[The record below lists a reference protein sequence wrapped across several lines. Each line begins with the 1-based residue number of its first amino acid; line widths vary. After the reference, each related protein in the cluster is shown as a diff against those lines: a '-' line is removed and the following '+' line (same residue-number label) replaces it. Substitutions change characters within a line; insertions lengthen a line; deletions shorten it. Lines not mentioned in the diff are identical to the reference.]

1 MHASTLQV
9 DVLVIG
15 AGLAGT
21 QAAYAAAQRGARV
34 AITSSSHIFSG
45 SSFSRSTFE
54 MIVLKPPRDSEK
66 DELIRTIEAVGQN
79 VTDHELVKTMVD
91 HIAGAHE
98 NLNQQ
103 KLSLIHPRGEE
114 AQTYIPSFDH
124 RRRPWCKIEP
134 KRYRHA
140 LERKF
145 HELDIIEK
153 PHLQLVDLVE
163 RGQRVLAEDIWD
175 RDFFT
180 RCTSKHMPKD
190 YACSDKP
197 QDTHVNAP
205 TRAPEHAAGQAAEET
220 AEQAQEH
227 APKSESEHVIC
238 GALFFDA
245 NTNRFV
251 YIKATSIVIATGG
264 FTSIF
269 KRSLSARAGAGNI
282 HAVLLSHGLCMSN
295 LEFMQ
300 IVPAFHSNH
309 APIICNRDM
318 FKWADFYADDTLIHP
333 LHTGDKD
340 LLEHRSQYSPFT
352 SRLSSKSFDIQ
363 LADQSLNHQLSLLYT
378 RLPNRLPQP
387 ILTYI
392 NTLKAAKLSMHKRL
406 NFDLY
411 AYTSNGGVVIDSH
424 TLARTACN
432 QHIKGLFAAGEIA
445 AGMQG
450 ADRLGAMSSTS
461 CIVFGQISGFEA
473 ATYACA
479 EQAHKAIKQTDTN
492 DIYIDT
498 HSDTLYAAQAQLSL
512 CASAQAAHVE
522 ETLHMLMTRQ
532 CFLIKDAPSC
542 KRVLSSI
549 TYLHKVLASTK
560 EPTTQYRDVMYTLAV
575 QQQLIIAKMF
585 ILASLKRNESRGS
598 FYRSD
603 FPKRSSSMAFPS
615 YSWIES

>member
-21 QAAYAAAQRGARV
+21 QAAYAAAQLGARV

-45 SSFSRSTFE
+45 SSFSRSTYE
-54 MIVLKPPRDSEK
+54 MNVLKPPRDSEK
-66 DELIRTIEAVGQN
+66 DELIHTIEAVGQN
-79 VTDHELVKTMVD
+79 VTDHELVKTMID
-91 HIAGAHE
+91 HIADAHE
-98 NLNQQ
+98 NLKHQ

-163 RGQRVLAEDIWD
+163 RGQRVLAEDVWD

-190 YACSDKP
+190 YAWSNKP
-197 QDTHVNAP
+197 QDTHVDAH
-205 TRAPEHAAGQAAEET
+205 THAPEQAVKEAAEH
-220 AEQAQEH
+220 AQDRAVEE
-227 APKSESEHVIC
+227 APEHVIC
-238 GALFFDA
+238 GALFFDT
-245 NTNRFV
+245 NTNSFV
-251 YIKATSIVIATGG
+251 YIKATSIVMATGG

-309 APIICNRDM
+309 APIICNRNM
-318 FKWADFYADDTLIHP
+318 FKWAEFYADDTLIHP
-333 LHTGDKD
+333 QHTGDKD

-363 LADQSLNHQLSLLYT
+363 LAYQSLNHQLSLLYT
-378 RLPNRLPQP
+378 RLPNRLPQSV
-387 ILTYI
+387 LNYI
-392 NTLKAAKLSMHKRL
+392 NMLKASKLSMHKRL
-406 NFDLY
+406 NFDLC

-424 TLARTACN
+424 ALARTACN
-432 QHIKGLFAAGEIA
+432 QNIQGLFAAGEIT

-473 ATYACA
+473 ATYARA
-479 EQAHKAIKQTDTN
+479 QQAHKPLKQTNTH
-492 DIYIDT
+492 DIYIDIHT
-498 HSDTLYAAQAQLSL
+498 DTLYTEQAQLSL
-512 CASAQAAHVE
+512 CASAQAPQVE

-542 KRVLSSI
+542 KRALSSI

>member
-21 QAAYAAAQRGARV
+21 QAAYAAAQLGARV

-45 SSFSRSTFE
+45 SSFSRSTYE
-54 MIVLKPPRDSEK
+54 MNVLKPPRDSEK
-66 DELIRTIEAVGQN
+66 DELIHTIEAVGQN

-91 HIAGAHE
+91 HIADAHE
-98 NLNQQ
+98 NLKHQ

-163 RGQRVLAEDIWD
+163 RGQSVLAEDIWD

-190 YACSDKP
+190 YAWSNKP
-197 QDTHVNAP
+197 QDTHVDAH
-205 TRAPEHAAGQAAEET
+205 THAAEKAVKEAAEHAQDRAVEE
-220 AEQAQEH
+220 
-227 APKSESEHVIC
+227 APEHVIC
-238 GALFFDA
+238 GALFFDT
-245 NTNRFV
+245 NTNSFV
-251 YIKATSIVIATGG
+251 YIKATSIVMATGG

-309 APIICNRDM
+309 APIICNRNM
-318 FKWADFYADDTLIHP
+318 FKWAEFYADDTLIHP
-333 LHTGDKD
+333 QHTGDKD

-363 LADQSLNHQLSLLYT
+363 LAYQSFNHQLSLLYT
-378 RLPNRLPQP
+378 RLPNRLPQSV
-387 ILTYI
+387 LTYI
-392 NTLKAAKLSMHKRL
+392 NMLKASKLSMHKRL
-406 NFDLY
+406 HFDLY

-424 TLARTACN
+424 ALARTACN
-432 QHIKGLFAAGEIA
+432 QNIQGLFAAGEIT

-473 ATYACA
+473 ATYARA
-479 EQAHKAIKQTDTN
+479 QQAHKPLKQTNTH
-492 DIYIDT
+492 DIYIDIHT
-498 HSDTLYAAQAQLSL
+498 DTLYTEQAQLSL
-512 CASAQAAHVE
+512 CASAQAAQVE

-542 KRVLSSI
+542 KRALSSI

>member
-21 QAAYAAAQRGARV
+21 QAAYAAAQLGARV

-45 SSFSRSTFE
+45 SSFSRSTYE
-54 MIVLKPPRDSEK
+54 MNVLKPPRDSEK
-66 DELIRTIEAVGQN
+66 DELIHTIEAVGQN
-79 VTDHELVKTMVD
+79 VTDHELVKTMID
-91 HIAGAHE
+91 HIADAHE
-98 NLNQQ
+98 NLKHQ

-163 RGQRVLAEDIWD
+163 RGQRVLAEDVWD

-190 YACSDKP
+190 YAWSNKP
-197 QDTHVNAP
+197 QDTHVDAH
-205 TRAPEHAAGQAAEET
+205 THAPEQAVKEAAEH
-220 AEQAQEH
+220 AQDRAVEE
-227 APKSESEHVIC
+227 APEHVIC
-238 GALFFDA
+238 GALFFDT
-245 NTNRFV
+245 NTNSFV
-251 YIKATSIVIATGG
+251 YIKATSIVMATGG

-309 APIICNRDM
+309 APIICNRNM
-318 FKWADFYADDTLIHP
+318 FKWAEFYADDTLIHP
-333 LHTGDKD
+333 QHTGDKD

-363 LADQSLNHQLSLLYT
+363 LAYQSFNHQLSLLYT
-378 RLPNRLPQP
+378 RLPNRLPQSV
-387 ILTYI
+387 LTYI
-392 NTLKAAKLSMHKRL
+392 NMLKASKLSMHKRL
-406 NFDLY
+406 HFDLY

-424 TLARTACN
+424 ALARTACN
-432 QHIKGLFAAGEIA
+432 QNIQGLFAAGEIT

-473 ATYACA
+473 ATYARA
-479 EQAHKAIKQTDTN
+479 QQAHKPLKQTNTH
-492 DIYIDT
+492 DIYIDIHT
-498 HSDTLYAAQAQLSL
+498 DTLYTEQAQLSL
-512 CASAQAAHVE
+512 CASAQAAQVE

-542 KRVLSSI
+542 KRALSSI

>member
-190 YACSDKP
+190 YAWSNKP
-197 QDTHVNAP
+197 QDTHVDAH
-205 TRAPEHAAGQAAEET
+205 THAPEQAVKEAAEH
-220 AEQAQEH
+220 AQDRAVEE
-227 APKSESEHVIC
+227 ASEHVIC
-238 GALFFDA
+238 GALFFDT

-251 YIKATSIVIATGG
+251 YIKATSIIMATGG

-269 KRSLSARAGAGNI
+269 KRSLSARTGAGNI

-309 APIICNRDM
+309 APIICNRNM
-318 FKWADFYADDTLIHP
+318 FKWAEFYADDTLIHP
-333 LHTGDKD
+333 QHMGDKD

-363 LADQSLNHQLSLLYT
+363 LAYQSLNHQLSLLYT
-378 RLPNRLPQP
+378 RLPNRLPQSV
-387 ILTYI
+387 LTYI
-392 NTLKAAKLSMHKRL
+392 NMLKASKLSMHKRL

-424 TLARTACN
+424 ALARTACN
-432 QHIKGLFAAGEIA
+432 QNIKGLFAAGEIA

-473 ATYACA
+473 ATYARA
-479 EQAHKAIKQTDTN
+479 QQAHKPLDSTN
-492 DIYIDT
+492 TRDVYIDSRT
-498 HSDTLYAAQAQLSL
+498 HTLYTEQAQLSL
-512 CASAQAAHVE
+512 CASAQAPQVE
-522 ETLHMLMTRQ
+522 ETLHMLMTQQ
-532 CFLIKDAPSC
+532 CFLVKDAPSC
-542 KRVLSSI
+542 KRALSSI

>member
-21 QAAYAAAQRGARV
+21 QAAYAAAQLGARV

-45 SSFSRSTFE
+45 SSFSRSTYE
-54 MIVLKPPRDSEK
+54 MNVLKPPRDSEK
-66 DELIRTIEAVGQN
+66 DELIHTIEAVGQN
-79 VTDHELVKTMVD
+79 VTDHELVKTMID
-91 HIAGAHE
+91 HIADAHE
-98 NLNQQ
+98 NLKHQ

-190 YACSDKP
+190 YAWSNKP
-197 QDTHVNAP
+197 QDTHVDAHMH
-205 TRAPEHAAGQAAEET
+205 APEQAVKEAAEH
-220 AEQAQEH
+220 AQDRAVEE
-227 APKSESEHVIC
+227 ASEHVIC
-238 GALFFDA
+238 GALFFDT

-251 YIKATSIVIATGG
+251 YIKATSIIMATGG

-269 KRSLSARAGAGNI
+269 KRSLSARTGAGNI

-309 APIICNRDM
+309 APIICNRNM
-318 FKWADFYADDTLIHP
+318 FKWAEFYADDTLIHP
-333 LHTGDKD
+333 QHTGDKD

-363 LADQSLNHQLSLLYT
+363 LAYQSFNHQLSLLYT
-378 RLPNRLPQP
+378 RLPNRLPQSV
-387 ILTYI
+387 LTYI
-392 NTLKAAKLSMHKRL
+392 NMLKASKLSMHKRL
-406 NFDLY
+406 HFDLY

-432 QHIKGLFAAGEIA
+432 QNIQGLFAAGEIA

-473 ATYACA
+473 ATYARA
-479 EQAHKAIKQTDTN
+479 QQAHKPLDSTN
-492 DIYIDT
+492 TRDVYIDSRT
-498 HSDTLYAAQAQLSL
+498 HTLYTEQAQLSL
-512 CASAQAAHVE
+512 CASAQAPQVE
-522 ETLHMLMTRQ
+522 ETLHILMTQQ

-542 KRVLSSI
+542 KRALSSI

>member
-21 QAAYAAAQRGARV
+21 QAAYAAAQLGARV

-45 SSFSRSTFE
+45 SSFSRSTYE
-54 MIVLKPPRDSEK
+54 MNVLKPPRDSEK
-66 DELIRTIEAVGQN
+66 DELIHTIEAVGQN
-79 VTDHELVKTMVD
+79 VTDHELVKTMID
-91 HIAGAHE
+91 HIADAHE
-98 NLNQQ
+98 NLKHQ

-153 PHLQLVDLVE
+153 PHLQVVDLVE
-163 RGQRVLAEDIWD
+163 RGQRVLAEDVWD

-190 YACSDKP
+190 YAWSNKP
-197 QDTHVNAP
+197 QDTHVDAH
-205 TRAPEHAAGQAAEET
+205 THAPEQAVKEAAEH
-220 AEQAQEH
+220 AQEEAVEE
-227 APKSESEHVIC
+227 APEHVIC
-238 GALFFDA
+238 GALFFDT
-245 NTNRFV
+245 NTNSFV
-251 YIKATSIVIATGG
+251 YIKATSIVMATGG

-269 KRSLSARAGAGNI
+269 KRSLSARTGAGNI

-309 APIICNRDM
+309 APIICNRNM

-352 SRLSSKSFDIQ
+352 SRLSSKSFDLQ
-363 LADQSLNHQLSLLYT
+363 LAYQSLNHQLSLLYT
-378 RLPNRLPQP
+378 RLPNRLPQSV
-387 ILTYI
+387 LNYI
-392 NTLKAAKLSMHKRL
+392 NMLKASKLSMHKRL
-406 NFDLY
+406 NFDLC

-424 TLARTACN
+424 ALARTACN
-432 QHIKGLFAAGEIA
+432 QNIKGLFAAGEIA

-473 ATYACA
+473 ATYARA
-479 EQAHKAIKQTDTN
+479 QQAHKPLDSTN
-492 DIYIDT
+492 TRDVYIDSRT
-498 HSDTLYAAQAQLSL
+498 HTLYTEQAQLSL
-512 CASAQAAHVE
+512 CASAQAPQVE

-542 KRVLSSI
+542 KRALSSI

-560 EPTTQYRDVMYTLAV
+560 EPTAQYRDVMYTLAV

>member
-21 QAAYAAAQRGARV
+21 QAAYAAAQLGARV

-45 SSFSRSTFE
+45 SSFSRSTYE
-54 MIVLKPPRDSEK
+54 MNVLKPPRDSEK
-66 DELIRTIEAVGQN
+66 DELIHTIEAVGQN
-79 VTDHELVKTMVD
+79 VTDHELVKTMID
-91 HIAGAHE
+91 HIADAHE
-98 NLNQQ
+98 NLKHQ

-163 RGQRVLAEDIWD
+163 RGQSVLAEDIWD

-190 YACSDKP
+190 YAWSNKP
-197 QDTHVNAP
+197 QDTHVDAH
-205 TRAPEHAAGQAAEET
+205 THAAEKAVKEAAEHAQEE
-220 AEQAQEH
+220 AVEE
-227 APKSESEHVIC
+227 APEHVIC
-238 GALFFDA
+238 GALFFDT
-245 NTNRFV
+245 NTNSFV
-251 YIKATSIVIATGG
+251 YIKATSIVMATGG

-309 APIICNRDM
+309 APIICNRNM
-318 FKWADFYADDTLIHP
+318 FKWAEFYADDTLIHP
-333 LHTGDKD
+333 QHTGDKD

-363 LADQSLNHQLSLLYT
+363 LAYQSLNHQLSLLYT
-378 RLPNRLPQP
+378 RLPNRLPQSV
-387 ILTYI
+387 LNYI
-392 NTLKAAKLSMHKRL
+392 NMLKASKLSMHKRL
-406 NFDLY
+406 NFDLC

-424 TLARTACN
+424 ALARTACN
-432 QHIKGLFAAGEIA
+432 QNIKGLFAAGEIA

-473 ATYACA
+473 ATYARA
-479 EQAHKAIKQTDTN
+479 QQEHKPLDSTN
-492 DIYIDT
+492 TRDVYIDSRT
-498 HSDTLYAAQAQLSL
+498 HTLYTEQAQLSL
-512 CASAQAAHVE
+512 CASAQAPQVE
-522 ETLHMLMTRQ
+522 ETLHMLMTQQ

-542 KRVLSSI
+542 KRALSSI

>member
-21 QAAYAAAQRGARV
+21 QAAYAAAQLGARV

-45 SSFSRSTFE
+45 SSFSRSTYE
-54 MIVLKPPRDSEK
+54 MNVLKPPRDSEK

-79 VTDHELVKTMVD
+79 VTDHELVKTMID
-91 HIAGAHE
+91 HIADAHE
-98 NLNQQ
+98 NLKHQ

-190 YACSDKP
+190 YAWSNKP
-197 QDTHVNAP
+197 QDTHVDAH
-205 TRAPEHAAGQAAEET
+205 THAAEKAVKEAAEHAQEE
-220 AEQAQEH
+220 AVEE
-227 APKSESEHVIC
+227 APEHVIC
-238 GALFFDA
+238 GALFFET

-251 YIKATSIVIATGG
+251 YIKATSIVMATGG

-269 KRSLSARAGAGNI
+269 KRSLSARAGVGNI

-309 APIICNRDM
+309 APIICNRNM

-333 LHTGDKD
+333 QHTGDKD

-363 LADQSLNHQLSLLYT
+363 LAYQSLNHQLSLLYT
-378 RLPNRLPQP
+378 RLPNRLPQSVL
-387 ILTYI
+387 IYI
-392 NTLKAAKLSMHKRL
+392 NMLKASKLSMHKRL

-424 TLARTACN
+424 ALARTACN
-432 QHIKGLFAAGEIA
+432 QNIKGLFSAGEIA

-473 ATYACA
+473 ATYARA
-479 EQAHKAIKQTDTN
+479 QQAHKPLDSTN
-492 DIYIDT
+492 TRDVYIDSRT
-498 HSDTLYAAQAQLSL
+498 HTLYTEQAQLSL
-512 CASAQAAHVE
+512 CASAQAPQVE

-542 KRVLSSI
+542 KRALSSI

>member
-21 QAAYAAAQRGARV
+21 QAAYAAAQLGARV

-45 SSFSRSTFE
+45 SSFSRSTYE
-54 MIVLKPPRDSEK
+54 MNVLKPPRDSEK
-66 DELIRTIEAVGQN
+66 DELIHTIEAVGQN
-79 VTDHELVKTMVD
+79 VTDHELVKTMID
-91 HIAGAHE
+91 HIADAHE
-98 NLNQQ
+98 NLKHQ

-190 YACSDKP
+190 YAWSNTP
-197 QDTHVNAP
+197 QDTHVDAH
-205 TRAPEHAAGQAAEET
+205 THAQEQAVKEAPEHVQDRAVEE
-220 AEQAQEH
+220 A
-227 APKSESEHVIC
+227 SEHVIC
-238 GALFFDA
+238 GALFFDT

-251 YIKATSIVIATGG
+251 YIKATSIIMATGG

-269 KRSLSARAGAGNI
+269 KRSLSARTGAGNI

-309 APIICNRDM
+309 APIICNRNM
-318 FKWADFYADDTLIHP
+318 FKWAEFYADDTLIHP
-333 LHTGDKD
+333 QHTGDKD
-340 LLEHRSQYSPFT
+340 LLEHRSQYCPFT

-363 LADQSLNHQLSLLYT
+363 LAYQSLNHQLSLLYT
-378 RLPNRLPQP
+378 RLPNRLPQSV
-387 ILTYI
+387 LTYI
-392 NTLKAAKLSMHKRL
+392 NMLKASKLSMHKRL

-424 TLARTACN
+424 ALARTACN
-432 QHIKGLFAAGEIA
+432 QNIKGLFAAGEIA

-473 ATYACA
+473 ATYARA
-479 EQAHKAIKQTDTN
+479 QQAHKPLDSTN
-492 DIYIDT
+492 TRDVYIDSRT
-498 HSDTLYAAQAQLSL
+498 HTLYTEQAQLSL
-512 CASAQAAHVE
+512 CASAQAAQVE
-522 ETLHMLMTRQ
+522 ETLHMLMTQQ

-542 KRVLSSI
+542 KRALSSI

-560 EPTTQYRDVMYTLAV
+560 EPTAQYRDVMYTLAV

>member
-21 QAAYAAAQRGARV
+21 QAAYAAAQLGARV

-45 SSFSRSTFE
+45 SSFSRSTYE
-54 MIVLKPPRDSEK
+54 MNVLKPPRDSEK
-66 DELIRTIEAVGQN
+66 DELIHTIEAVGQN
-79 VTDHELVKTMVD
+79 VTDHELVKTMID
-91 HIAGAHE
+91 HIADAHE
-98 NLNQQ
+98 NLKHQ

-163 RGQRVLAEDIWD
+163 RGQSVLAEDIWD

-190 YACSDKP
+190 YAWSNKP
-197 QDTHVNAP
+197 QDTHVDAH
-205 TRAPEHAAGQAAEET
+205 THAAEKAVKEAAEHAQDRAVEE
-220 AEQAQEH
+220 
-227 APKSESEHVIC
+227 APEHVIC
-238 GALFFDA
+238 GALFFDT
-245 NTNRFV
+245 NTNSFV
-251 YIKATSIVIATGG
+251 YIKATSIVMATGG

-309 APIICNRDM
+309 APIICNRNM
-318 FKWADFYADDTLIHP
+318 FKWAEFYADDTLIHP
-333 LHTGDKD
+333 QHTGDKD

-363 LADQSLNHQLSLLYT
+363 LAYQSFNHQLSLLYT
-378 RLPNRLPQP
+378 RLPNRLPQSV
-387 ILTYI
+387 LTYI
-392 NTLKAAKLSMHKRL
+392 NMLKASKLSMHKRL
-406 NFDLY
+406 HFDLY

-424 TLARTACN
+424 ALARTACN
-432 QHIKGLFAAGEIA
+432 QNIQGLFAAGEIT

-473 ATYACA
+473 ATYARA
-479 EQAHKAIKQTDTN
+479 KQAHKPLKQTNTH
-492 DIYIDT
+492 DIYIDIHT
-498 HSDTLYAAQAQLSL
+498 DTLYTEQAQLSL
-512 CASAQAAHVE
+512 CASAQAAQVE

-542 KRVLSSI
+542 KRALSSI

>member
-21 QAAYAAAQRGARV
+21 QAAYAAAQLGARV

-45 SSFSRSTFE
+45 SSFSRSTYE
-54 MIVLKPPRDSEK
+54 MNVLKPPRDSEK
-66 DELIRTIEAVGQN
+66 DELIHTIEAVGQN
-79 VTDHELVKTMVD
+79 VTDHELVKTMID
-91 HIAGAHE
+91 HIADAHE
-98 NLNQQ
+98 NLKHQ

-153 PHLQLVDLVE
+153 PHLQVVDLVE
-163 RGQRVLAEDIWD
+163 RGQRVLAEDVWD

-190 YACSDKP
+190 YAWSNKP
-197 QDTHVNAP
+197 QDTHVDAH
-205 TRAPEHAAGQAAEET
+205 THAPEQAVKEAAEH
-220 AEQAQEH
+220 AQEEAVEE
-227 APKSESEHVIC
+227 APEHVIC
-238 GALFFDA
+238 GALFFDT
-245 NTNRFV
+245 NTNSFV
-251 YIKATSIVIATGG
+251 YIKATSIVMATGG

-309 APIICNRDM
+309 APIICNRNM
-318 FKWADFYADDTLIHP
+318 FKWAEFYADDTLIHP
-333 LHTGDKD
+333 QHTGDKD

-363 LADQSLNHQLSLLYT
+363 LAYQSLNHQLSLLYT
-378 RLPNRLPQP
+378 RLPNRLPQSV
-387 ILTYI
+387 LNYI
-392 NTLKAAKLSMHKRL
+392 NMLKASKLSMHKRL
-406 NFDLY
+406 NFDLC

-424 TLARTACN
+424 ALARTACN
-432 QHIKGLFAAGEIA
+432 QNIKGLFAAGEIA

-473 ATYACA
+473 ATYARTNQTCRTL
-479 EQAHKAIKQTDTN
+479 EQTDTN

-522 ETLHMLMTRQ
+522 ETLHMLMTQQ

-542 KRVLSSI
+542 KRALSSI

>member
-21 QAAYAAAQRGARV
+21 QAAYAAAQLGARV

-45 SSFSRSTFE
+45 SSFSRSTYE
-54 MIVLKPPRDSEK
+54 MNVLKPPRDSEK
-66 DELIRTIEAVGQN
+66 DELIHTIEAVGQN
-79 VTDHELVKTMVD
+79 VTDHELVKTMID
-91 HIAGAHE
+91 HIADAHE
-98 NLNQQ
+98 NLKHQ

-190 YACSDKP
+190 YAWSNKP
-197 QDTHVNAP
+197 QDTHVDAHMH
-205 TRAPEHAAGQAAEET
+205 APEQAVKEAAEH
-220 AEQAQEH
+220 AQDRAVEE
-227 APKSESEHVIC
+227 ASEHVIC
-238 GALFFDA
+238 GALFFDT

-251 YIKATSIVIATGG
+251 YIKATSIIMATGG

-269 KRSLSARAGAGNI
+269 KRSLSAQTGAGNI

-309 APIICNRDM
+309 APIICNRNM
-318 FKWADFYADDTLIHP
+318 FKWAEFYADDTLIHP
-333 LHTGDKD
+333 QHMGDKD

-363 LADQSLNHQLSLLYT
+363 LAYQSLNHQLSLLYT
-378 RLPNRLPQP
+378 RLPNRLPQSV
-387 ILTYI
+387 LTYI
-392 NTLKAAKLSMHKRL
+392 NMLKASKLSMHKRL

-424 TLARTACN
+424 ALARTACN
-432 QHIKGLFAAGEIA
+432 QNIKGLFAAGEIA

-473 ATYACA
+473 ATYARA
-479 EQAHKAIKQTDTN
+479 QQAHKPLDPTN
-492 DIYIDT
+492 TRDVYIDSRT
-498 HSDTLYAAQAQLSL
+498 HTLYTEQAQLSL
-512 CASAQAAHVE
+512 CASAQAPQVE
-522 ETLHMLMTRQ
+522 ETLHMLMTQQ
-532 CFLIKDAPSC
+532 CFLVKDAPSC
-542 KRVLSSI
+542 KRALSSI

>member
-21 QAAYAAAQRGARV
+21 QAAYAAAQLGARV

-45 SSFSRSTFE
+45 SSFSRSTYE
-54 MIVLKPPRDSEK
+54 MNVLKPPRDSEK
-66 DELIRTIEAVGQN
+66 DELIHTIEAVGQN
-79 VTDHELVKTMVD
+79 VTDHELVKTMID
-91 HIAGAHE
+91 HIADAHE
-98 NLNQQ
+98 NLKHQ

-190 YACSDKP
+190 YAWSNKP
-197 QDTHVNAP
+197 QDTHVDAH
-205 TRAPEHAAGQAAEET
+205 THAPEQAVKEAAEH
-220 AEQAQEH
+220 AQDRAVEE
-227 APKSESEHVIC
+227 ASEHVIC
-238 GALFFDA
+238 GALFFDT

-251 YIKATSIVIATGG
+251 YIKATSIIMATGG

-269 KRSLSARAGAGNI
+269 KRSLSARTGAGNI

-309 APIICNRDM
+309 APIICNRNM
-318 FKWADFYADDTLIHP
+318 FKWAEFYADDTLIHP
-333 LHTGDKD
+333 QHMGDKD

-363 LADQSLNHQLSLLYT
+363 LAYQSLNHQLSLLYT
-378 RLPNRLPQP
+378 RLPNRLPQSV
-387 ILTYI
+387 LTYI
-392 NTLKAAKLSMHKRL
+392 NMLKASKLSMHKRL

-424 TLARTACN
+424 ALARTACN
-432 QHIKGLFAAGEIA
+432 QNIKGLFAAGEIA

-473 ATYACA
+473 ATYARA
-479 EQAHKAIKQTDTN
+479 QQAHKPLDSTN
-492 DIYIDT
+492 TRDVYIDSRT
-498 HSDTLYAAQAQLSL
+498 HTLYTEQAQLSL
-512 CASAQAAHVE
+512 CASAQAPQVE
-522 ETLHMLMTRQ
+522 ETLHMLMTQQ
-532 CFLIKDAPSC
+532 CFLVKDAPSC
-542 KRVLSSI
+542 KRALSSI

>member
-21 QAAYAAAQRGARV
+21 QAAYAAAQLGARV

-66 DELIRTIEAVGQN
+66 DELIHTIEAVGQN

-91 HIAGAHE
+91 HIADAHE
-98 NLNQQ
+98 NLKHQ

-163 RGQRVLAEDIWD
+163 RGQRVLAEDVWD

-190 YACSDKP
+190 YAWSNKP
-197 QDTHVNAP
+197 QDTHVDAH
-205 TRAPEHAAGQAAEET
+205 THAPEQAVKEAAEH
-220 AEQAQEH
+220 AQDRAVEE
-227 APKSESEHVIC
+227 ASEHVIC
-238 GALFFDA
+238 GALFFDT

-251 YIKATSIVIATGG
+251 YIKATSIIMATGG

-269 KRSLSARAGAGNI
+269 KRSLSARTGAGNI

-309 APIICNRDM
+309 APIICNRNM
-318 FKWADFYADDTLIHP
+318 FKWAEFYADDTLIHP
-333 LHTGDKD
+333 QHTGDKD

-363 LADQSLNHQLSLLYT
+363 LAYQSLNHQLSLLYT
-378 RLPNRLPQP
+378 RLPNRLPQSV
-387 ILTYI
+387 LTYI
-392 NTLKAAKLSMHKRL
+392 NMLKASKLSMHKRL

-424 TLARTACN
+424 ALARTACN
-432 QHIKGLFAAGEIA
+432 QNIKGLFAAGEIA

-473 ATYACA
+473 ATYARA
-479 EQAHKAIKQTDTN
+479 QQAHKPLDSTN
-492 DIYIDT
+492 TRDVYIDSRT
-498 HSDTLYAAQAQLSL
+498 DTLYTEQAQLSL
-512 CASAQAAHVE
+512 CASAQAPQVE

-542 KRVLSSI
+542 KRALSGI

>member
-21 QAAYAAAQRGARV
+21 QAAYAAAQLGARV

-45 SSFSRSTFE
+45 SSFSRSTYE
-54 MIVLKPPRDSEK
+54 MNVLKPPRDSEK
-66 DELIRTIEAVGQN
+66 DELIHTIEAVGQN
-79 VTDHELVKTMVD
+79 VTDHELVKTMID
-91 HIAGAHE
+91 HIADAHE
-98 NLNQQ
+98 NLKHQ

-163 RGQRVLAEDIWD
+163 RGQRVLAEDVWD

-190 YACSDKP
+190 YAWSNKP
-197 QDTHVNAP
+197 QDTHVDAH
-205 TRAPEHAAGQAAEET
+205 THAPEQAVKEAAEH
-220 AEQAQEH
+220 AQDRAVEE
-227 APKSESEHVIC
+227 ASEHVIC
-238 GALFFDA
+238 GALFFDT

-251 YIKATSIVIATGG
+251 YIKATSIIMATGG

-269 KRSLSARAGAGNI
+269 KRSLSARTGAGNI

-309 APIICNRDM
+309 APIICNRNM
-318 FKWADFYADDTLIHP
+318 FKWAEFYADDTLIHP
-333 LHTGDKD
+333 QHTGDKD

-363 LADQSLNHQLSLLYT
+363 LAYQSLNHQLSLLYT
-378 RLPNRLPQP
+378 RLPNRLPQSV
-387 ILTYI
+387 LTYI
-392 NTLKAAKLSMHKRL
+392 NMLKASKLSMHKRL

-424 TLARTACN
+424 ALARTACN
-432 QHIKGLFAAGEIA
+432 QNIKGLFAAGEIA

-473 ATYACA
+473 ATYARA
-479 EQAHKAIKQTDTN
+479 QQAHKPLDSTN
-492 DIYIDT
+492 TRDVYIDSRT
-498 HSDTLYAAQAQLSL
+498 DTLYTEQAQLSL
-512 CASAQAAHVE
+512 CASAQAAQVE
-522 ETLHMLMTRQ
+522 ETLHTLMTRQ

-542 KRVLSSI
+542 KRALSSI

>member
-21 QAAYAAAQRGARV
+21 QAAYAAAQLGARV

-45 SSFSRSTFE
+45 SSFSRSTYE
-54 MIVLKPPRDSEK
+54 MNVLKPPRDSEK
-66 DELIRTIEAVGQN
+66 DELIHTIEAVGQN
-79 VTDHELVKTMVD
+79 VTDHELVKTMID
-91 HIAGAHE
+91 HIADAHE
-98 NLNQQ
+98 NLKHQ

-190 YACSDKP
+190 YAWSNTP
-197 QDTHVNAP
+197 QDTHVDAH
-205 TRAPEHAAGQAAEET
+205 THAQ
-220 AEQAQEH
+220 EQAVKE
-227 APKSESEHVIC
+227 APEHVIC
-238 GALFFDA
+238 GALFFET

-251 YIKATSIVIATGG
+251 YIKATSIVMATGG

-269 KRSLSARAGAGNI
+269 KRSLSARAGVGNI

-309 APIICNRDM
+309 APIICNRNM

-333 LHTGDKD
+333 QHTGDED

-363 LADQSLNHQLSLLYT
+363 LAYQSLNHQLSLLYT
-378 RLPNRLPQP
+378 RLPNRLPQSV
-387 ILTYI
+387 LNYI
-392 NTLKAAKLSMHKRL
+392 NMLKASKLSMHKRL
-406 NFDLY
+406 NFDLC

-424 TLARTACN
+424 ALARTACN
-432 QHIKGLFAAGEIA
+432 QNIKGLFAAGEIA

-473 ATYACA
+473 ATYARA
-479 EQAHKAIKQTDTN
+479 QQAHKPLDSTN
-492 DIYIDT
+492 TRDVYIDSRT
-498 HSDTLYAAQAQLSL
+498 HTLYTEQAQLSL
-512 CASAQAAHVE
+512 CASAQAPQVE

-542 KRVLSSI
+542 KRALSSI

>member
-1 MHASTLQV
+1 MHASTLKV

-21 QAAYAAAQRGARV
+21 QAAYAAAQLGARV

-45 SSFSRSTFE
+45 SSFSRSTYE
-54 MIVLKPPRDSEK
+54 MNVLKPPRDSEK
-66 DELIRTIEAVGQN
+66 DELIHTIEAVGQN

-91 HIAGAHE
+91 HIADAHE
-98 NLNQQ
+98 NLKHQ

-163 RGQRVLAEDIWD
+163 RGQRVLAEDVWD

-190 YACSDKP
+190 YAWSNKP
-197 QDTHVNAP
+197 QDTHVD
-205 TRAPEHAAGQAAEET
+205 THTHAPEQAVKEAAEH
-220 AEQAQEH
+220 AQDRAVEE
-227 APKSESEHVIC
+227 APEHVIC
-238 GALFFDA
+238 GALFFDT
-245 NTNRFV
+245 NTNSFV
-251 YIKATSIVIATGG
+251 YIKATSIVMATGG

-309 APIICNRDM
+309 APIICNRNM
-318 FKWADFYADDTLIHP
+318 FKWAEFYADDTLIHP
-333 LHTGDKD
+333 QHTGDKD

-363 LADQSLNHQLSLLYT
+363 LAYQSFNHQLSLLYT
-378 RLPNRLPQP
+378 RLPNRLPQSV
-387 ILTYI
+387 LTYI
-392 NTLKAAKLSMHKRL
+392 NMLKASKLSMHKRL
-406 NFDLY
+406 HFDLY

-424 TLARTACN
+424 ALARTACN
-432 QHIKGLFAAGEIA
+432 QNIQGLFAAGEIT

-473 ATYACA
+473 ATYARA
-479 EQAHKAIKQTDTN
+479 QQAHKPLKQTNTH
-492 DIYIDT
+492 DIYIDIHT
-498 HSDTLYAAQAQLSL
+498 DTLYTEQAQLSL
-512 CASAQAAHVE
+512 CASAQAAQVE

-542 KRVLSSI
+542 KRALSSI

>member
-21 QAAYAAAQRGARV
+21 QAAYAAAQLGARV

-45 SSFSRSTFE
+45 SSFSRSTYE
-54 MIVLKPPRDSEK
+54 MNVLKPPRDSEK
-66 DELIRTIEAVGQN
+66 DELIHTIEAVGQN
-79 VTDHELVKTMVD
+79 VTDHELVKTMID
-91 HIAGAHE
+91 HIADAHE
-98 NLNQQ
+98 NLKHQ

-190 YACSDKP
+190 YAWSNKP
-197 QDTHVNAP
+197 QDTHVDAH
-205 TRAPEHAAGQAAEET
+205 THAAEKAVKEAAEHAQEE
-220 AEQAQEH
+220 AVEE
-227 APKSESEHVIC
+227 APEHVIC
-238 GALFFDA
+238 GALFFDT

-251 YIKATSIVIATGG
+251 YIKATSIVMATGG

-309 APIICNRDM
+309 APIICNRNM
-318 FKWADFYADDTLIHP
+318 FKWAEFYADDTLIHP
-333 LHTGDKD
+333 QHTGDKD

-352 SRLSSKSFDIQ
+352 SRLSSKSFDLQ
-363 LADQSLNHQLSLLYT
+363 LAYQSLNHQLSLLYT
-378 RLPNRLPQP
+378 RLPNRLPQSV
-387 ILTYI
+387 LNYI
-392 NTLKAAKLSMHKRL
+392 NMLKASKLSMHKRL
-406 NFDLY
+406 NFDLC

-424 TLARTACN
+424 ALARTACN
-432 QHIKGLFAAGEIA
+432 QNIKGLFAAGEIA

-473 ATYACA
+473 ATYARA
-479 EQAHKAIKQTDTN
+479 QQEHKPLDSTN
-492 DIYIDT
+492 TRDVYIDSRT
-498 HSDTLYAAQAQLSL
+498 HTLYTEQAQLSL
-512 CASAQAAHVE
+512 CASAQAPQVE

-542 KRVLSSI
+542 KRALSSI

>member
-21 QAAYAAAQRGARV
+21 QAAYAAAQLGARV

-45 SSFSRSTFE
+45 SSFSRSTYE
-54 MIVLKPPRDSEK
+54 MNVLKPPRDSEK
-66 DELIRTIEAVGQN
+66 DELIHTIEAVGQN
-79 VTDHELVKTMVD
+79 VTDHELVKTMID
-91 HIAGAHE
+91 HIADAHE
-98 NLNQQ
+98 NLKHQ

-190 YACSDKP
+190 YAWSNTP
-197 QDTHVNAP
+197 QDTHVDAH
-205 TRAPEHAAGQAAEET
+205 THAPEQAVKEAAEH
-220 AEQAQEH
+220 AQDRAVEE
-227 APKSESEHVIC
+227 APEHVIC
-238 GALFFDA
+238 GALFFDT
-245 NTNRFV
+245 NTNSFV
-251 YIKATSIVIATGG
+251 YIKATSIVMATGG

-309 APIICNRDM
+309 APIICNRNM
-318 FKWADFYADDTLIHP
+318 FKWAEFYADDTLIHP
-333 LHTGDKD
+333 QHTGDKD

-363 LADQSLNHQLSLLYT
+363 LAYQSFNHQLSLLYT
-378 RLPNRLPQP
+378 RLPNRLPQSV
-387 ILTYI
+387 LTYI
-392 NTLKAAKLSMHKRL
+392 NMLKASKLSMHKRL
-406 NFDLY
+406 HFDLY

-424 TLARTACN
+424 ALARTACN
-432 QHIKGLFAAGEIA
+432 QNIQGLFAAGEIT

-473 ATYACA
+473 ATYARA
-479 EQAHKAIKQTDTN
+479 QQAHKPLKQTNTH
-492 DIYIDT
+492 DIYIDIHT
-498 HSDTLYAAQAQLSL
+498 DTLYTEQAQLSL
-512 CASAQAAHVE
+512 CASAQAAQVE

-542 KRVLSSI
+542 KRALSSI

>member
-21 QAAYAAAQRGARV
+21 QAAYAAAQRGVRV

-54 MIVLKPPRDSEK
+54 MIVLKSPRDSEK

-79 VTDHELVKTMVD
+79 VTNHELVKTMVD
-91 HIAGAHE
+91 HIASAHE

-163 RGQRVLAEDIWD
+163 RGQRVLAEDVWD

-190 YACSDKP
+190 YAWSNKP
-197 QDTHVNAP
+197 QDTHVDAH
-205 TRAPEHAAGQAAEET
+205 THAPEQAVKEAAEHVQDRAVEE
-220 AEQAQEH
+220 A
-227 APKSESEHVIC
+227 SEHVIC
-238 GALFFDA
+238 GALFFDT

-251 YIKATSIVIATGG
+251 YIKATSIIMATGG

-269 KRSLSARAGAGNI
+269 KRSLSARTGAGNI

-309 APIICNRDM
+309 APIICNRNM

-333 LHTGDKD
+333 QHTGDKD

-352 SRLSSKSFDIQ
+352 SRLSSKSFDLQ
-363 LADQSLNHQLSLLYT
+363 LAYQSLNHQLSLLYT
-378 RLPNRLPQP
+378 RLPNRLPQSV
-387 ILTYI
+387 LAYI
-392 NTLKAAKLSMHKRL
+392 NMLKASKLSMHKRL

-432 QHIKGLFAAGEIA
+432 QNIKGLFAAGEIA

-473 ATYACA
+473 ATYARA
-479 EQAHKAIKQTDTN
+479 QQAHKPLDSTN
-492 DIYIDT
+492 TRDVYIDSRT
-498 HSDTLYAAQAQLSL
+498 HTLYTEQAQLSL
-512 CASAQAAHVE
+512 CASAQAAQVE
-522 ETLHMLMTRQ
+522 ETLHMLMTQQ

-542 KRVLSSI
+542 KRALSSI

-560 EPTTQYRDVMYTLAV
+560 EPTAQYRDVMYTLAV

>member
-21 QAAYAAAQRGARV
+21 QAAYAAAQLGARV

-45 SSFSRSTFE
+45 SSFSRSTYE
-54 MIVLKPPRDSEK
+54 MNVLKPPRDSEK
-66 DELIRTIEAVGQN
+66 DELIHTIEAVGQN
-79 VTDHELVKTMVD
+79 VTDHELVKTMID
-91 HIAGAHE
+91 HIADAHE
-98 NLNQQ
+98 NLKHQ

-190 YACSDKP
+190 YAWSNKP
-197 QDTHVNAP
+197 QDTHVDAH
-205 TRAPEHAAGQAAEET
+205 THAPEQAVKEAAEH
-220 AEQAQEH
+220 AQDRAVEE
-227 APKSESEHVIC
+227 ASEHVIC
-238 GALFFDA
+238 GALFFDT

-251 YIKATSIVIATGG
+251 YIKATSIIMATGG

-269 KRSLSARAGAGNI
+269 KRSLSARTGAGNI

-309 APIICNRDM
+309 APIICNRNM
-318 FKWADFYADDTLIHP
+318 FKWAEFYADDTLIHP
-333 LHTGDKD
+333 QHTGDKD

-363 LADQSLNHQLSLLYT
+363 LAYQSLNHQLSLLYT
-378 RLPNRLPQP
+378 CLPNRLPQSV
-387 ILTYI
+387 LTYI
-392 NTLKAAKLSMHKRL
+392 NMLKASKLSMHKRL

-424 TLARTACN
+424 ALARTACN
-432 QHIKGLFAAGEIA
+432 QNIKGLFAAGEIA

-473 ATYACA
+473 ATYARA
-479 EQAHKAIKQTDTN
+479 QQARKPLDSTN
-492 DIYIDT
+492 TRDVYIDSRT
-498 HSDTLYAAQAQLSL
+498 HTLYTEQAQLSL
-512 CASAQAAHVE
+512 CASAQAAQVE
-522 ETLHMLMTRQ
+522 ETLHMLMTQQ

-542 KRVLSSI
+542 KRALSSI

-560 EPTTQYRDVMYTLAV
+560 EPTAQYRDVMYTLAV

>member
-21 QAAYAAAQRGARV
+21 QAAYAAAQLGACV

-45 SSFSRSTFE
+45 SSFSRSTYE
-54 MIVLKPPRDSEK
+54 MNVLKPPRDSEK
-66 DELIRTIEAVGQN
+66 DELIHTIEAVGQN
-79 VTDHELVKTMVD
+79 VTDHELVKTMID
-91 HIAGAHE
+91 HIADAHE
-98 NLNQQ
+98 NLKHQ

-163 RGQRVLAEDIWD
+163 RGQCVLAEDIWD

-190 YACSDKP
+190 YAWSNTP
-197 QDTHVNAP
+197 QDTHVDAH
-205 TRAPEHAAGQAAEET
+205 THAPEQAVKEAAEH
-220 AEQAQEH
+220 AQDRAVEE
-227 APKSESEHVIC
+227 ASEHVIC
-238 GALFFDA
+238 GALFFDT

-251 YIKATSIVIATGG
+251 YIKATSIIMATGG

-269 KRSLSARAGAGNI
+269 KRSLSARTGAGNI

-309 APIICNRDM
+309 APIICNRNM
-318 FKWADFYADDTLIHP
+318 FKWAEFYADDTLIHP
-333 LHTGDKD
+333 QHTGDKD

-363 LADQSLNHQLSLLYT
+363 LAYQSFNHQLSLLYT
-378 RLPNRLPQP
+378 RLPNRLPQSV
-387 ILTYI
+387 LTYI
-392 NTLKAAKLSMHKRL
+392 NMLKASKLSMHKRL
-406 NFDLY
+406 HFDLY

-424 TLARTACN
+424 ALARTACN
-432 QHIKGLFAAGEIA
+432 QNIQGLFAAGEIT

-473 ATYACA
+473 ATYARA
-479 EQAHKAIKQTDTN
+479 QQAHKPLKQTNTH
-492 DIYIDT
+492 DIYIDIHT
-498 HSDTLYAAQAQLSL
+498 DTLYTEQAQLSL
-512 CASAQAAHVE
+512 CASAQAAQVE

-542 KRVLSSI
+542 KRALSSI

>member
-21 QAAYAAAQRGARV
+21 QAAYAAAQLGARV

-45 SSFSRSTFE
+45 SSFSRSTYE
-54 MIVLKPPRDSEK
+54 MNVLKPPRDSEK
-66 DELIRTIEAVGQN
+66 DELIHTIEAVGQN

-91 HIAGAHE
+91 HIADAHE
-98 NLNQQ
+98 NLKHQ

-163 RGQRVLAEDIWD
+163 RGQRVLAEDVWD

-190 YACSDKP
+190 YAWSNKP
-197 QDTHVNAP
+197 QDTHVDAH
-205 TRAPEHAAGQAAEET
+205 THAPEQAVKEAAEH
-220 AEQAQEH
+220 AQDRAVEE
-227 APKSESEHVIC
+227 ASEHVIC
-238 GALFFDA
+238 GALFFDT

-251 YIKATSIVIATGG
+251 YIKATSIIMATGG

-269 KRSLSARAGAGNI
+269 KRSLSARTGAGNI

-309 APIICNRDM
+309 APIICNRNM
-318 FKWADFYADDTLIHP
+318 FKWAEFYADDTLIHP
-333 LHTGDKD
+333 QHMGDKD

-363 LADQSLNHQLSLLYT
+363 LAYQSLNHQLSLLYT
-378 RLPNRLPQP
+378 RLPNRLPQSV
-387 ILTYI
+387 LTYI
-392 NTLKAAKLSMHKRL
+392 NMLKASKLSMHKRL

-424 TLARTACN
+424 ALARTACN
-432 QHIKGLFAAGEIA
+432 QNIKGLFAAGEIA

-473 ATYACA
+473 ATYARA
-479 EQAHKAIKQTDTN
+479 QQAHKPLDSTN
-492 DIYIDT
+492 TRDVYIDSRT
-498 HSDTLYAAQAQLSL
+498 HTLYTEQAQLSL
-512 CASAQAAHVE
+512 CASAQAPQVE
-522 ETLHMLMTRQ
+522 ETLHMLMTQQ
-532 CFLIKDAPSC
+532 CFLVKDAPSC
-542 KRVLSSI
+542 KRALSSI

>member
-21 QAAYAAAQRGARV
+21 QAAYAAAQLGARV

-45 SSFSRSTFE
+45 SSFSRSTYE
-54 MIVLKPPRDSEK
+54 MNVLKPPRDSEK
-66 DELIRTIEAVGQN
+66 DELIHTIEAVGQN

-91 HIAGAHE
+91 HIADAHE
-98 NLNQQ
+98 NLKHQ

-114 AQTYIPSFDH
+114 VQTYIPSFDH

-163 RGQRVLAEDIWD
+163 RGQSVLAEDIWD

-190 YACSDKP
+190 YAWSNTP
-197 QDTHVNAP
+197 QDTHVDAH
-205 TRAPEHAAGQAAEET
+205 THAAEKAVKEAAEHAQEE
-220 AEQAQEH
+220 AVEEE
-227 APKSESEHVIC
+227 PEHVIC
-238 GALFFDA
+238 GALFFDT
-245 NTNRFV
+245 NTNSFI
-251 YIKATSIVIATGG
+251 YIKATSIVMTTGG

-309 APIICNRDM
+309 APIICNRNM
-318 FKWADFYADDTLIHP
+318 FKWAEFYADDTLIHP
-333 LHTGDKD
+333 QHTGDKD

-363 LADQSLNHQLSLLYT
+363 LAYQSLNHQLSLLYT
-378 RLPNRLPQP
+378 RLPNRLPQSVR
-387 ILTYI
+387 TYI
-392 NTLKAAKLSMHKRL
+392 NMLKASKLSMHKRL

-424 TLARTACN
+424 ALARTACN
-432 QHIKGLFAAGEIA
+432 QNIKGLFAAGEIA

-473 ATYACA
+473 ATYARA
-479 EQAHKAIKQTDTN
+479 QQAHKPLDSTN
-492 DIYIDT
+492 TRDVYIDSRT
-498 HSDTLYAAQAQLSL
+498 HTLYTEQAQLSL
-512 CASAQAAHVE
+512 CASAQAPQVE

-542 KRVLSSI
+542 KRALSSI

-560 EPTTQYRDVMYTLAV
+560 EPTAQYRDVMYTLAV

>member
-21 QAAYAAAQRGARV
+21 QAAYAAAQLGARV

-45 SSFSRSTFE
+45 SSFSRSTYE
-54 MIVLKPPRDSEK
+54 MNVLKPPRDSEK
-66 DELIRTIEAVGQN
+66 DELIHTIEAVGQN
-79 VTDHELVKTMVD
+79 VTDHELVKTMID
-91 HIAGAHE
+91 HIADAHE
-98 NLNQQ
+98 NLKHQ

-163 RGQRVLAEDIWD
+163 RGQRVLAEDVWD

-190 YACSDKP
+190 YAWSNKP
-197 QDTHVNAP
+197 QDTHVDAH
-205 TRAPEHAAGQAAEET
+205 THAPEQAVKEA
-220 AEQAQEH
+220 
-227 APKSESEHVIC
+227 SEHVIC
-238 GALFFDA
+238 GALFFDT

-251 YIKATSIVIATGG
+251 YIKATSIIMATGG

-269 KRSLSARAGAGNI
+269 KRSLSARTGAGNI

-309 APIICNRDM
+309 APIICNRNM
-318 FKWADFYADDTLIHP
+318 FKWAEFYADDTLIHP
-333 LHTGDKD
+333 QHMGDKD

-363 LADQSLNHQLSLLYT
+363 LAYQSLNHQLSLLYT
-378 RLPNRLPQP
+378 RLPNRLPQSV
-387 ILTYI
+387 LTYI
-392 NTLKAAKLSMHKRL
+392 NMLKASKLSMHKRL

-424 TLARTACN
+424 ALARTACN
-432 QHIKGLFAAGEIA
+432 QNIKGLFAAGEIA

-473 ATYACA
+473 ATYARA
-479 EQAHKAIKQTDTN
+479 QQAHKPLDSTN
-492 DIYIDT
+492 TRDVYIDSRT
-498 HSDTLYAAQAQLSL
+498 HTLYTEQAQLSL
-512 CASAQAAHVE
+512 CASAQAPQVE
-522 ETLHMLMTRQ
+522 ETLHMLMTQQ
-532 CFLIKDAPSC
+532 CFLVKDAPSC
-542 KRVLSSI
+542 KRALSSI

>member
-1 MHASTLQV
+1 MYASTLQV

-21 QAAYAAAQRGARV
+21 QAAYTAAQLGARV
-34 AITSSSHIFSG
+34 AITSTSHIFSG
-45 SSFSRSTFE
+45 SSFSRSTYE
-54 MIVLKPPRDSEK
+54 MIVLSTPCNSEK
-66 DELIRTIEAVGQN
+66 DELIHTIEAVGQN
-79 VTDHELVKTMVD
+79 VTDHKLVKTMVD

-98 NLNQQ
+98 NLKQQ

-124 RRRPWCKIEP
+124 QSRPWCKIEP

-153 PHLQLVDLVE
+153 PHFQLVDLVE
-163 RGQRVLAEDIWD
+163 NKQRVLAEDMWD

-180 RCTSKHMPKD
+180 QCTSKHMPKERIWP
-190 YACSDKP
+190 YKTPNA
-197 QDTHVNAP
+197 HVDASA
-205 TRAPEHAAGQAAEET
+205 RASEHAVEE
-220 AEQAQEH
+220 A
-227 APKSESEHVIC
+227 SEHEQKRVIC

-245 NTNRFV
+245 NTNQFV
-251 YIKATSIVIATGG
+251 YIKATSIVMATGG

-269 KRSLSARAGAGNI
+269 KRSLSARAGVGNI

-300 IVPAFHSNH
+300 IVPAFHSNR

-318 FKWADFYADDTLIHP
+318 FKWAEFYADDTLIHP
-333 LHTGDKD
+333 LQPCDKD
-340 LLEHRSQYSPFT
+340 MLEHRSQYSPFT

-363 LADQSLNHQLSLLYT
+363 LAYQSLNHQLSLLYT
-378 RLPNRLPQP
+378 RLPNRLPQSV
-387 ILTYI
+387 LAYI
-392 NTLKAAKLSMHKRL
+392 NMLKASKLSMHKRL
-406 NFDLY
+406 HFDLY
-411 AYTSNGGVVIDSH
+411 AHTSNGGVVIDSH
-424 TLARTACN
+424 ALARTPCN
-432 QHIKGLFAAGEIA
+432 RNIQGLFAAGEIA

-473 ATYACA
+473 AKYARA
-479 EQAHKAIKQTDTN
+479 QQAYKPLDSTN
-492 DIYIDT
+492 TRDVYIDSRT
-498 HSDTLYAAQAQLSL
+498 HTLYTEQAQLSL
-512 CASAQAAHVE
+512 CASAQAQQVE
-522 ETLHMLMTRQ
+522 ETLHMLMTQQ

-542 KRVLSSI
+542 KRALSSI
-549 TYLHKVLASTK
+549 TYLHKILASTK
-560 EPTTQYRDVMYTLAV
+560 EPTTQYCDVMYTLAV

>member
-21 QAAYAAAQRGARV
+21 QAAYAAAQLGARV

-45 SSFSRSTFE
+45 SSFSRSTYE
-54 MIVLKPPRDSEK
+54 MNVLKPPRDSEK

-91 HIAGAHE
+91 HIADAHE
-98 NLNQQ
+98 NLKHQ

-153 PHLQLVDLVE
+153 PHLQLVDLIE

-190 YACSDKP
+190 YAWSNKP
-197 QDTHVNAP
+197 QDTHVDAH
-205 TRAPEHAAGQAAEET
+205 THA
-220 AEQAQEH
+220 AEQAAKEAAEH
-227 APKSESEHVIC
+227 ARDRAVEEAPEHVIC
-238 GALFFDA
+238 GALFFDT
-245 NTNRFV
+245 NTNSFV
-251 YIKATSIVIATGG
+251 YIKATSIVMATGG

-309 APIICNRDM
+309 APIICNRNM

-333 LHTGDKD
+333 LHMGDKD

-363 LADQSLNHQLSLLYT
+363 LAYQSLNHQLSLLYT
-378 RLPNRLPQP
+378 RLPNRLPQSV
-387 ILTYI
+387 LTYI
-392 NTLKAAKLSMHKRL
+392 NMLKASKLSMHKRL
-406 NFDLY
+406 HFDLY

-424 TLARTACN
+424 ALARTACN
-432 QHIKGLFAAGEIA
+432 QNIQGLFAAGEIA

-473 ATYACA
+473 ATYARA
-479 EQAHKAIKQTDTN
+479 EQARKTIKQTNTR
-492 DIYIDT
+492 DIYIDIHT
-498 HSDTLYAAQAQLSL
+498 DTLYAAQAQLSL
-512 CASAQAAHVE
+512 CASAQAAQVE
-522 ETLHMLMTRQ
+522 ETLHTLMTQQ

-542 KRVLSSI
+542 KRALSSI

>member
-21 QAAYAAAQRGARV
+21 QAAYAAAQLGARV

-45 SSFSRSTFE
+45 SSFSRSTYE
-54 MIVLKPPRDSEK
+54 MNVLKPPRDSEK
-66 DELIRTIEAVGQN
+66 DELIHTIEAVGQN
-79 VTDHELVKTMVD
+79 VTDHELVKTMID
-91 HIAGAHE
+91 HIADAHE
-98 NLNQQ
+98 NLKHQ

-190 YACSDKP
+190 YAWSNKP
-197 QDTHVNAP
+197 QDTHVDAHMH
-205 TRAPEHAAGQAAEET
+205 APEQAVKEAAEH
-220 AEQAQEH
+220 AQDRAVEE
-227 APKSESEHVIC
+227 ASEHVIC
-238 GALFFDA
+238 GSLFFDT

-251 YIKATSIVIATGG
+251 YIKATSIIMATGG

-269 KRSLSARAGAGNI
+269 KRSLSARTGAGNI

-309 APIICNRDM
+309 APIICNRNM
-318 FKWADFYADDTLIHP
+318 FKWAEFYADDTLIHP
-333 LHTGDKD
+333 QHMGDKD

-363 LADQSLNHQLSLLYT
+363 LAYQSFNHQLSLLYT
-378 RLPNRLPQP
+378 RLPNRLPQSV
-387 ILTYI
+387 LTYI
-392 NTLKAAKLSMHKRL
+392 NMLKASKLSMHKRL
-406 NFDLY
+406 HFDLY

-424 TLARTACN
+424 ALARTACN
-432 QHIKGLFAAGEIA
+432 QNIKGLFAAGEIA

-473 ATYACA
+473 ATYARA
-479 EQAHKAIKQTDTN
+479 QQAHKPLKQKNTN
-492 DIYIDT
+492 DIYIDIHT
-498 HSDTLYAAQAQLSL
+498 DTLYTEQAQLSL
-512 CASAQAAHVE
+512 CASAQAPQVE

-542 KRVLSSI
+542 KRALSSI

-560 EPTTQYRDVMYTLAV
+560 EPTTQYRNVMYTLAV

>member
-21 QAAYAAAQRGARV
+21 QAAYAAAQLGARV

-45 SSFSRSTFE
+45 SSFSRSTYE
-54 MIVLKPPRDSEK
+54 MSVLKPPRDSEK
-66 DELIRTIEAVGQN
+66 DELIHTIEAVGQN

-91 HIAGAHE
+91 HIADAHE
-98 NLNQQ
+98 NLKHQ

-163 RGQRVLAEDIWD
+163 RGQRVLAEDVWD

-190 YACSDKP
+190 YAWSNKP
-197 QDTHVNAP
+197 QDTHVDAH
-205 TRAPEHAAGQAAEET
+205 THAPEQAVKEAA
-220 AEQAQEH
+220 
-227 APKSESEHVIC
+227 EHVIC
-238 GALFFDA
+238 GALFFET

-269 KRSLSARAGAGNI
+269 KRSLSARTGAGNI

-309 APIICNRDM
+309 APIICNRNM

-333 LHTGDKD
+333 QHTGDKD

-352 SRLSSKSFDIQ
+352 SRLSSKSFDLQ
-363 LADQSLNHQLSLLYT
+363 LAYQSLNHQLSLLYT
-378 RLPNRLPQP
+378 RLPNRLPQSV
-387 ILTYI
+387 LTYI
-392 NTLKAAKLSMHKRL
+392 NMLKASKLSMHKRL

-432 QHIKGLFAAGEIA
+432 QNIKGLFAAGEIA

-473 ATYACA
+473 ATYARA
-479 EQAHKAIKQTDTN
+479 QQAHKPLDSTN
-492 DIYIDT
+492 TRDVYIDSRT
-498 HSDTLYAAQAQLSL
+498 HTLYTEQAQLSL
-512 CASAQAAHVE
+512 CASAQAAQVE
-522 ETLHMLMTRQ
+522 ETLHMLMTQQ

-542 KRVLSSI
+542 KRALSSI

-560 EPTTQYRDVMYTLAV
+560 EPTAQYRDVMYTLAV

>member
-21 QAAYAAAQRGARV
+21 QAAYAAAQLGARV

-45 SSFSRSTFE
+45 SSFSRSTYE
-54 MIVLKPPRDSEK
+54 MNVLKPPRDSEK
-66 DELIRTIEAVGQN
+66 DELIHTIEAVGQN
-79 VTDHELVKTMVD
+79 VTDHELVKTMID
-91 HIAGAHE
+91 HIADAHE
-98 NLNQQ
+98 NLKHQ

-190 YACSDKP
+190 YAWSNKP
-197 QDTHVNAP
+197 QDTHVDAH
-205 TRAPEHAAGQAAEET
+205 THAPEQAVKEAAEH
-220 AEQAQEH
+220 AQDRAVEE
-227 APKSESEHVIC
+227 ASEHVIC
-238 GALFFDA
+238 GALFFDT

-251 YIKATSIVIATGG
+251 YIKATSIIMATGG

-269 KRSLSARAGAGNI
+269 KRSLSARTGAGNI

-309 APIICNRDM
+309 APIICNRNM

-333 LHTGDKD
+333 QHTGDKD

-352 SRLSSKSFDIQ
+352 SRLSSKSFDLQ
-363 LADQSLNHQLSLLYT
+363 LAYQSLNHQLSLLYT
-378 RLPNRLPQP
+378 RLPNRLPQSV
-387 ILTYI
+387 LTYI
-392 NTLKAAKLSMHKRL
+392 NMLKASKLSMHKRL

-432 QHIKGLFAAGEIA
+432 QNIKGLFAAGEIA

-473 ATYACA
+473 ATYARA
-479 EQAHKAIKQTDTN
+479 QQAHKPLDSTN
-492 DIYIDT
+492 TRDVYIDSRT
-498 HSDTLYAAQAQLSL
+498 HTLYTEQAQLSL

-522 ETLHMLMTRQ
+522 ETLHMLMTQQ

-542 KRVLSSI
+542 KRALSSI

-560 EPTTQYRDVMYTLAV
+560 EPTAQYRDVMYTLAV